1 MASLANQYSR
11 ALLQAKIAM
20 TTTPFTLTP
29 SPADPQPVTAG
40 ECYACKGVGEVTA
53 HLNYGGS
60 DGEWKIINCPTFV
73 GTCEISG
80 EHAARIE
87 AGRKARHARIIDGIS
102 LSEQA
107 RRLGITPAQLS
118 AMEHGREL

>member
-1 MASLANQYSR
+1 
-11 ALLQAKIAM
+11 M
-20 TTTPFTLTP
+20 TFELTP
-29 SPADPQPVTAG
+29 SPAESHPVAAG
-40 ECYACKGVGEVTA
+40 ECYACNGVGEVTA

-60 DGEWKIINCPTFV
+60 NGEWKVINCPTCA
-73 GTCEISG
+73 GTGEITS

-87 AGRKARHARIIDGIS
+87 AGRKARHARVLDGIS

-118 AMEHGREL
+118 AIEHGRQS